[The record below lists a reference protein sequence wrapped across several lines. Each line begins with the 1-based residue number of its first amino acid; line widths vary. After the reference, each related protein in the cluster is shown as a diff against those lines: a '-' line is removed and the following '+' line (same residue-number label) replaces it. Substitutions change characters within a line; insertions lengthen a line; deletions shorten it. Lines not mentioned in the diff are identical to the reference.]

1 MSDEVTTDEDQKE
14 IEEAKTAAVEKH
26 QEVMDHAKENLA
38 ALRDDPTPD
47 ESEDESTSDKSKED
61 QTDETEDTEE
71 STSEKTDDSESED
84 ESTSDKSK
92 EDQTDDTSDSEADEN
107 ALTQA
112 EVRAAIHS
120 GWSQEDIDEL
130 AEANPGLAKKTCAK
144 ALESQ
149 NNLSQKFSEL
159 GKTQAAAPVAPAV
172 PVTPAADPKPK
183 TIDFTAMRKQYEDDP
198 IVDVLEQ
205 VVNQSQAQAAEIST
219 LREAAPKA
227 DAAVNKAE
235 AQQDAAV
242 SQQVDTFFER
252 PDVVAY
258 KDTYGEVE
266 KGSRD
271 WDGLTQGQIKKRYE
285 VAEEANRI
293 MLGAQKMQQEMPVDE
308 AFERAHFLV
317 TKDVQEAAIRK
328 TIKAKAVKR
337 TKSLTFEP
345 TGSKKVPDSGKK
357 TVAKAQANA
366 EGRLRKLFRR

>member
-47 ESEDESTSDKSKED
+47 
-61 QTDETEDTEE
+61 
-71 STSEKTDDSESED
+71 ESED